1 MQAVFDRTARAA
13 RTDATVLVRGE
24 SGSGKEAIA
33 RAVHFNSPRRDAP
46 FVKVD
51 CAALPENLIENELF
65 GHEQGA
71 FTGADRAADGKVQA
85 ARGGTLFLDEVG
97 ELPLPVQGKLLRLL
111 QERTFLKVGGT
122 QPQRAD
128 LRFVAATHRDLE
140 AAVAEGSFRQ
150 DLYYRLRVVQLDLPS
165 LRERGAPD
173 IDRLID
179 HFLFRFAREHDRGDL
194 ALAPAART
202 LLLAHDWPGNVRELE
217 HCIESAVVLAVGDT
231 ITPDQLQLGP
241 TSGERPSLAGGEVD
255 PERFHTQIRPLR
267 DVELAYIRHVL
278 ARCDDNRSQAA
289 RVLGIGRNTLLRK
302 LKDSD

>member
-1 MQAVFDRTARAA
+1 M
-13 RTDATVLVRGE
+13 
-24 SGSGKEAIA
+24 
-33 RAVHFNSPRRDAP
+33 
-46 FVKVD
+46 
-51 CAALPENLIENELF
+51 
-65 GHEQGA
+65 
-71 FTGADRAADGKVQA
+71 
-85 ARGGTLFLDEVG
+85 
-97 ELPLPVQGKLLRLL
+97 
-111 QERTFLKVGGT
+111 
-122 QPQRAD
+122 
-128 LRFVAATHRDLE
+128 AATHRDLE